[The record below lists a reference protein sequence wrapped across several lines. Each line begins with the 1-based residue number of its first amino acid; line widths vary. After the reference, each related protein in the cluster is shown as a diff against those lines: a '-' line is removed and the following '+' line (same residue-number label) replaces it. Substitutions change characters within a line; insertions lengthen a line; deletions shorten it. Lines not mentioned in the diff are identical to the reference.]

1 MLFLWTRSWPNCGR
15 CYFLSLRTE
24 KCTVCMLFSVLLGGA
39 WCCLVLWKMRKLT
52 LTRTPDP
59 IRPTSLVLTLTR
71 TPDPIQL
78 TSLVLTLTDPFTSV
92 LCTLPHNIWRPMLQR
107 RASSSTVRSQVR
119 LGRPVRRRHSN
130 GVRWICIMH
139 RREHAS
145 DALPLHV
152 SRR

>member
-59 IRPTSLVLTLTR
+59 VRLTSLVLTLTR
-71 TPDPIQL
+71 TSDPIRL
-78 TSLVLTLTDPFTSV
+78 TSLVLTLTDPFTPV
-92 LCTLPHNIWRPMLQR
+92 LCTLPHIMEADVATAGVQFDCAKSSPLRSTGSATPLEWSTVDLYN
-107 RASSSTVRSQVR
+107 ASSRTH
-119 LGRPVRRRHSN
+119 L
-130 GVRWICIMH
+130 
-139 RREHAS
+139 
-145 DALPLHV
+145 
-152 SRR
+152 